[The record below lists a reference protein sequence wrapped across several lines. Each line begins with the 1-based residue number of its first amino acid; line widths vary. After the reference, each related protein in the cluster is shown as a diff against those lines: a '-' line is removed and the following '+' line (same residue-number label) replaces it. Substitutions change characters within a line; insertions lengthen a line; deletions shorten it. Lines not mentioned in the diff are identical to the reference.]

1 MPLYGEAIVVTNFK
15 RLMLSTRL
23 VILLLFFASFLL
35 SLVTAMFLQLGCK
48 NSVLHIKIQLYLES
62 YYNLRP
68 VTSKN
73 SILSTPFVFQ
83 TPDTLPVK

>member
-1 MPLYGEAIVVTNFK
+1 MPLYGEAMLVTNFK

-48 NSVLHIKIQLYLES
+48 NRGFERIIQLYYES
-62 YYNLRP
+62 CYNLRP
-68 VTSKN
+68 FTSKN
-73 SILSTPFVFQ
+73 SMFPTPFVFQ
-83 TPDTLPVK
+83 TPRVLPDR

>member
-1 MPLYGEAIVVTNFK
+1 MRALNIENNDFYWFSWSSKTIPEMPLYGEAMLVTNFK

-48 NSVLHIKIQLYLES
+48 N
-62 YYNLRP
+62 R
-68 VTSKN
+68 
-73 SILSTPFVFQ
+73 
-83 TPDTLPVK
+83 